1 MNKPFSEACERN
13 REPILA
19 VLRDA
24 FAGSRA
30 VLEIGA
36 GTGQHA
42 VYFAQHLP
50 HLVWQPTD
58 RAVHLPGIRAWCDE
72 AALQNL
78 LPPRALDV
86 MQAGWGMANAQAF
99 DAVFTANTL
108 HIMSWAAMEAFFAG
122 MGRVLPSGGVL
133 AVYGPF
139 NIDGRYT
146 APSNAQFDA
155 WLKARDPQSGIRDRE
170 AVDALGQREGLVRTG
185 DHSMPANNR
194 LVVWRRKS
202 APHG

>member
-58 RAVHLPGIRAWCDE
+58 CASHLPGIRAWCDE
-72 AALQNL
+72 AALSNL
-78 LPPRALDV
+78 RAPRELDV
-86 MQAGWGMANAQAF
+86 MQADWGANTKEF
-99 DAVFTANTL
+99 DAVLTANTL
-108 HIMSWAAMEAFFAG
+108 HIMSWTAVEAFFAG
-122 MGRVLPSGGVL
+122 IGRALPPDGVL

-146 APSNAQFDA
+146 SPSNAQFDA
-155 WLKARDPQSGIRDRE
+155 WLKVRDPQSGIRDR
-170 AVDALGQREGLVRTG
+170 ASVDALAQRAGLMRTG
-185 DHSMPANNR
+185 DHTMQANNR
-194 LVVWRRKS
+194 LLVWRRKT
-202 APHG
+202 AAHG

>member
-19 VLRDA
+19 VLRA
-24 FAGSRA
+24 ALAGSHA

-58 RAVHLPGIRAWCDE
+58 RAAHLSGIHAWCDE
-72 AALQNL
+72 SALPNL

-86 MQAGWGMANAQAF
+86 MQAGWGMANAPEF
-99 DAVFTANTL
+99 DAVFMANTL
-108 HIMSWAAMEAFFAG
+108 HIMSWAAVEAFFAG
-122 MGRVLPSGGVL
+122 MGRVLPPGGVL

-155 WLKARDPQSGIRDRE
+155 LLKARDPQSGIRDLE
-170 AVDALGQREGLVRTG
+170 AVDALARREGLIRTG
-185 DHSMPANNR
+185 DHAMPANNR
-194 LVVWRRKS
+194 LLVWRRKT
-202 APHG
+202 AAHG